1 MGRVHESAAHGGTR
15 MVDDE
20 QVGIAY
26 MTIAHMM
33 VHMYE
38 LAIPVLVTVWITEF
52 AVTKAVVGTI
62 VTVGYGLYGV
72 GALPAGILS
81 DRFDSQRFI
90 VICLTGMGASFL
102 LMGFT
107 TNIVL
112 LTLALSLWGLAGS
125 IYHPAGLAL
134 LSRSFTERGKAFGYH
149 GVGANAGTVAG
160 PLVTA
165 LLLFVFDWRLVTA
178 ILAIP
183 AIVVA
188 IAGVLVDI
196 DENRATEPSEDE
208 TVPTD
213 RREVGGVVPAII
225 SDSRFLFASG
235 FAVVLLVVVFNG
247 LFYRGLLTFL
257 PGILGDIATEQASSS
272 SVLIPDDELLA
283 RINIGNYLFSGIL
296 VLGMGGQYLGGR
308 ITDYIPPERG
318 LTATLGLLAIASMLA
333 PTALSMSLTPI
344 LVVATV
350 LGFLLFALQPF
361 AQVTIAEYSTPKL
374 RGLSFGYTYFLVFG
388 VGSFSAATIGYV
400 LTYSTVSVAFVVL
413 AVIAASGSMT
423 SFLLLQRREPGP
435 LLSES
440 PSTD

>member
-1 MGRVHESAAHGGTR
+1 M
-15 MVDDE
+15 
-20 QVGIAY
+20 
-26 MTIAHMM
+26 
-33 VHMYE
+33 
-38 LAIPVLVTVWITEF
+38 
-52 AVTKAVVGTI
+52 
-62 VTVGYGLYGV
+62 
-72 GALPAGILS
+72 
-81 DRFDSQRFI
+81 
-90 VICLTGMGASFL
+90 
-102 LMGFT
+102 
-107 TNIVL
+107 
-112 LTLALSLWGLAGS
+112 
-125 IYHPAGLAL
+125 
-134 LSRSFTERGKAFGYH
+134 
-149 GVGANAGTVAG
+149 GANAGTVAG

-178 ILAIP
+178 ILAVP
-183 AIVVA
+183 AVVVA

-196 DENRATEPSEDE
+196 DETRATEPSEE
-208 TVPTD
+208 VTVPTD
-213 RREVGGVVPAII
+213 REQVGGIVPAIV

-318 LTATLGLLAIASMLA
+318 LTATLGLLAITSMFA
-333 PTALSMSLTPI
+333 PTALSMGLTPM

-361 AQVTIAEYSTPKL
+361 AQVTIAEYSAPEL

-388 VGSFSAATIGYV
+388 VGSFSAAMIGYV

-413 AVIAASGSMT
+413 AVIAASGSTT